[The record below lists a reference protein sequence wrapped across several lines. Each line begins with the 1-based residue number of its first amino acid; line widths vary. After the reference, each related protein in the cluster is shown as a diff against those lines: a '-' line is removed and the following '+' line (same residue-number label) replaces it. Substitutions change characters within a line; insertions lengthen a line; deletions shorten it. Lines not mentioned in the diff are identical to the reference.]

1 VSTFYL
7 LPPRA
12 QVGARFAAYLQT
24 CFPGLD
30 WPAPGWAGLADL
42 LAAAAADRP
51 DVYVVYR
58 EELPEGE
65 DAGDALA
72 SAFGAEPGDEV
83 VEVLPTGKRGAADV
97 RRWHLAR
104 PTTDAPVVRAGRCA
118 AAELSVPLSPA
129 EGPA

>member
-12 QVGARFAAYLQT
+12 QLGERFAAYLHT

-30 WPAPGWAGLADL
+30 WPAPAWAELGDL
-42 LAAAAADRP
+42 LGATVGGRP

-58 EELPEGE
+58 DDLPEDE
-65 DAGDALA
+65 EVEAALA

-83 VEVLPTGKRGAADV
+83 VELLPAGKRGAADV

-104 PTTDAPVVRAGRCA
+104 GQPEA
-118 AAELSVPLSPA
+118 ASSRQSADSTLILSDL
-129 EGPA
+129 